1 MPKEGR
7 SSGTRNRIL
16 EVAESQFAVKG
27 YSGAHLQSLAEE
39 VGVQKTALYYY
50 FPSKRA
56 LYVAVLERML
66 ETFDHVISTA
76 TSRGAPSAETLGL
89 LLDDLNEVL
98 AQHPNYSQILIR
110 IFVDRIEIDA
120 SAITPILERIIN
132 PLLQF
137 YAAGVERSEF
147 RKLSSRHVFL
157 TVLGASIFH
166 YAAGDSSSDILG
178 VDDVFSGEAVEWR
191 RCEVRR
197 LLMQGILP
205 GSESDQMTET
215 PQPIARRGTQRRR

>member
-1 MPKEGR
+1 VPKEER

-16 EVAESQFAVKG
+16 EVAETQFAVKG

-66 ETFDHVISTA
+66 ETFDNVISAA
-76 TSRGAPSAETLGL
+76 TSRGTPSAETLGL

-137 YAAGVERSEF
+137 YAAGVERSAF
-147 RKLSSRHVFL
+147 RKLSSRHVVL

-166 YAAGDSSSDILG
+166 YAAGDNSSDILG
-178 VDDVFSGEAVEWR
+178 VDDVFSPEAVEWR
-191 RCEVRR
+191 RREVRR

-205 GSESDQMTET
+205 GSEPDQAT
-215 PQPIARRGTQRRR
+215 PTPPPIARRGKPRRQ

>member
-1 MPKEGR
+1 MPKDDR
-7 SSGTRNRIL
+7 SSGTRKKIL
-16 EVAESQFAVKG
+16 EVAETQFAVKG

-50 FPSKRA
+50 FPSKQA
-56 LYVAVLERML
+56 LYEAVLERML
-66 ETFDHVISTA
+66 ETFDRVISTA
-76 TSRGAPSAETLGL
+76 ISRGAPSAETLGI

-98 AQHPNYSQILIR
+98 AKHPNYSQILIR
-110 IFVDRIEIDA
+110 IFVDRVAIDA
-120 SAITPILERIIN
+120 SAITPILERIIG

-137 YAAGVERSEF
+137 YAAGVERSAF

-166 YAAGDSSSDILG
+166 YAAGDSSGGILG
-178 VDDVFSGEAVEWR
+178 VDDVFSTEAVEWR
-191 RCEVRR
+191 RSEVRR

-205 GSESDQMTET
+205 GSE
-215 PQPIARRGTQRRR
+215 AG